1 MTTRVQQ
8 LGALLRNGAY
18 DAVFRWALFIALI
31 ALGSVILWDYGFLAY
46 LFESDSSRISFV
58 IIALFIGFSA
68 YCLYVLLM
76 FARELRFVSL
86 VADKLASSGGEADG
100 LQSVAAGLPGSRF
113 LGTYFAD
120 VQQKERLEAGGD
132 RSVLLQS
139 LTADFRKR
147 ARVGTY
153 AADLLYKLGML
164 GTVIGFV
171 IMLNSMGDLSNFDV
185 DTLRGALQR
194 MTGGMAVAL
203 LTTIAGL
210 VCGIL
215 LRVQFNIAEALASD
229 VLQATVRV
237 TEVSLV
243 PLLRKNA
250 GNV

>member
-1 MTTRVQQ
+1 MTITVQQ
-8 LGALLRNGAY
+8 LGTLLRNGAY
-18 DAVFRWALFIALI
+18 DAVFRWALFIALV
-31 ALGSVILWDYGFLAY
+31 ALGAVILWDYGFLAY
-46 LFESDSSRISFV
+46 LFESDSSRISFL
-58 IIALFIGFSA
+58 IIALFAGFSA

-76 FARELRFVSL
+76 FAGELRYVSA
-86 VADKLASSGGEADG
+86 VASRLAAPGQGAEAVQVLD
-100 LQSVAAGLPGSRF
+100 ADLPASRF

-120 VQQKERLEAGGD
+120 VRLKEHLDPGGD
-132 RSVLLQS
+132 RTILLQS
-139 LTADFRKR
+139 LTSDFRKR
-147 ARVGTY
+147 TRVGTY
-153 AADLLYKLGML
+153 GADLLYKLGML

-215 LRVQFNIAEALASD
+215 LRAQFNIAEALASA
-229 VLQATVRV
+229 VLQAAVRV

-243 PLLRKNA
+243 PLLRRNT
-250 GNV
+250 GND